1 MIPPHELLGI
11 DPKDIK
17 SIQWYQLLGE
27 ISTLLDA
34 QVDENKKIQ
43 EDLRRRRERYS
54 KRELEYRKNIDEL
67 QHQLRIRLGFEKN
80 AQIKNSHINEKLQK
94 GIFEQINDIT
104 LRVEKLK
111 EEQEKDI
118 IRKFN
123 SELAKMKKKMEE
135 RKSTKGDSG
144 ADHKER
150 EAELQHHLELI
161 TNIAQRIDNEN
172 RTLLKKN

>member
-67 QHQLRIRLGFEKN
+67 
-80 AQIKNSHINEKLQK
+80 
-94 GIFEQINDIT
+94 
-104 LRVEKLK
+104 
-111 EEQEKDI
+111 
-118 IRKFN
+118 
-123 SELAKMKKKMEE
+123 
-135 RKSTKGDSG
+135 
-144 ADHKER
+144 
-150 EAELQHHLELI
+150 
-161 TNIAQRIDNEN
+161 
-172 RTLLKKN
+172 